1 MKTIKDWNHGE
12 LAKNE
17 VFHFQHS
24 LRPFIAVKSYEGECF
39 FVDIDEG
46 CCYHLD
52 DLEFEGL
59 EFYRDETEE
68 DLDFMGVEIDGKLD
82 WVE

>member
-1 MKTIKDWNHGE
+1 MKTIKDWNRGE
-12 LAKNE
+12 LNKNE

-24 LRPFIAVKSYEGECF
+24 LRPFISVKSNEGEWF

-46 CCYHLD
+46 ICYNFY

-59 EFYRDETEE
+59 EFYRDETKE
-68 DLDFMGVEIDGKLD
+68 DEDFMGVEVDGKLD

>member
-1 MKTIKDWNHGE
+1 MKKIKDWNRCE
-12 LAKNE
+12 LANNE
-17 VFHFQHS
+17 VFHFKNS
-24 LRPFIAVKSYEGECF
+24 LRPFIAIKTYECDSLF
-39 FVDIDEG
+39 IDINEG
-46 CCYHLD
+46 IGYTID

-68 DLDFMGVEIDGKLD
+68 DDDFMGVEVDGKLN